1 MSGGG
6 GVGGPCPRRTWVGV
20 RGGGGG
26 WRSCLGVRGTGCG
39 RWTVSRY
46 VWVWEGVVST
56 VCLGVDRAYGV
67 SGCAWVYDGGRV
79 HGVFGASRNQD
90 PEDSGGV
97 G

>member
-1 MSGGG
+1 M
-6 GVGGPCPRRTWVGV
+6 
-20 RGGGGG
+20 
-26 WRSCLGVRGTGCG
+26 
-39 RWTVSRY
+39 SRY